1 MDNKFKYRKLCEKEK
16 SIPVFS
22 KDWWLDAVV
31 GEENWEV
38 SIVEKGNEIVGSF
51 PFVKKQIYLLD
62 FISNPKLTQTMGVW
76 LKYPE
81 GQKYATR
88 LAYEKDIVTQ
98 LIKMLPKFDFFHQY
112 FNYQFTNWLPFY
124 WQDFAQTT
132 RYTYVLEDLPDP
144 DLIFKNFRD
153 NIRREIKKAQKTL
166 TVSEENNLD
175 EFYRLNKL
183 IFEKQGKN
191 IPYNFELIKRID
203 DACSK
208 RNCRKVF
215 FARDQQNQIHAV
227 LYLIWDENSAYYLMG
242 GSDPALRNSGAN
254 SLLMWEAIQ
263 FAATVTKK
271 FDFEGSMIEP
281 IERFFRSFG
290 AKQVPYFYI
299 TKKSLL
305 IKILFFLRKKLESL
319 QI

>member
-1 MDNKFKYRKLCEKEK
+1 MSNKSKYRQLCAHEK
-16 SIPVFS
+16 SIPIFS
-22 KDWWLDAVV
+22 KDWWLDAVT
-31 GEENWEV
+31 GEDIWEV
-38 SIVEKGNEIVGSF
+38 NIVEKNNEIIGSF
-51 PFVKKQIYLLD
+51 PFAIKRVYFLNI
-62 FISNPKLTQTMGVW
+62 ISNPVLTKTLGVW

-88 LAYEKDIVTQ
+88 LAYEKEIVSQ
-98 LIKMLPKFDFFHQY
+98 LIKMLPRVDFFHQH

-124 WQDFAQTT
+124 WHGFAQTT
-132 RYTYVLEDLPDP
+132 RYTYVIDDLTNLDE
-144 DLIFKNFRD
+144 IFKNFKD
-153 NIRREIKKAQKTL
+153 NIRREIRKAQKRL
-166 TVSEENNLD
+166 TVSHEND
-175 EFYRLNKL
+175 IYEFYRLNKL
-183 IFEKQGKN
+183 VFENQGKKIPFN
-191 IPYNFELIKRID
+191 IDLVKRID

-208 RNCRKVF
+208 RNCRKIF
-215 FARDQQNQIHAV
+215 FAKDQQNRIHAA

-290 AKQVPYFYI
+290 AKQMPYFYI
-299 TKKSLL
+299 SKKSLL
-305 IKILFFLRKKLESL
+305 IKILFFLRKKLEAL

>member
-1 MDNKFKYRKLCEKEK
+1 MSNKAKYRQLCSHEK
-16 SIPVFS
+16 SIPIFS
-22 KDWWLDAVV
+22 KDWWLDAVA
-31 GEENWEV
+31 GEDSWDVN
-38 SIVEKGNEIVGSF
+38 IVEKNNEIIGSF
-51 PFVKKQIYLLD
+51 PYVKKRIYFLD
-62 FISNPKLTQTMGVW
+62 IISNPMLTQTLGVW

-88 LAYEKDIVTQ
+88 LGFEKEIVSQ
-98 LIKMLPKFDFFHQY
+98 LIKNLPKFDLFHQH

-124 WQDFAQTT
+124 WHGFAQTT
-132 RYTYVLEDLPDP
+132 RYTYLIEDLSDP
-144 DLIFKNFRD
+144 DIIYKNFKD
-153 NIRREIKKAQKTL
+153 NIRREIRKAQKRL
-166 TVSEENNLD
+166 AVSYENDIN

-183 IFEKQGKN
+183 IFENQGTR
-191 IPYNFELIKRID
+191 IPYDIELIKRID
-203 DACSK
+203 DVCSQK
-208 RNCRKVF
+208 KCRKIF
-215 FARDQQNQIHAV
+215 FAKDPQDRVHAA
-227 LYLIWDENSAYYLMG
+227 LYLIWDDNSAYYLMG

-263 FAATVTKK
+263 FAATVTQK

-299 TKKSLL
+299 SKRSLL
-305 IKILFFLRKKLESL
+305 IKILFFLRKKLEDL